1 MRLKPI
7 ILTCL
12 CLIVTGS
19 IAVAKEKKQEKQVD
33 PQAMMEEYKKLAT
46 PGEPHKLYE
55 SLAGSWT
62 TKTKEWMDPNKP
74 PTESTGSVEMKM
86 LLDGR
91 FLQEEFTGSMMGQPY
106 SAVGVHGYDNLRK
119 KYVTTWIGTM
129 STGIFTMEG
138 TASPDGKTITLKGRH
153 DELGGG
159 YMTHRGVWKFPDR
172 DTQTFE
178 MFGAHNGG
186 KETKMMEIAY
196 TRKQ

>member
-1 MRLKPI
+1 MRFGSLAI
-7 ILTCL
+7 STL
-12 CLIVTGS
+12 CLTLTVS
-19 IAVAKEKKQEKQVD
+19 PAWAKDKKVQKPMD

-46 PGEPHKLYE
+46 PGEPHKLYA

-62 TKTKEWMDPNKP
+62 TNTKEWMDPNKP
-74 PTESTGSVEMKM
+74 PTESTGSVQMKM

-91 FLQEEFTGSMMGQPY
+91 FLQEEFTGNMMGQPY

-119 KYVTTWIGTM
+119 KYVTTWLDTM
-129 STGIFTMEG
+129 GTGIFTMEG
-138 TASPDGKTITLKGRH
+138 TASADGKTITLKGRH

-159 YMTHRGVWKFPDR
+159 YMTHRGVWKFPDN

-178 MFGAHNGG
+178 MYGAHNGG
-186 KETKMMEIAY
+186 KETKMLEIMY